1 MTQDGK
7 RPAADAGSLAEA
19 SASLGAGR
27 PPFDFDKVERAVRMI
42 LEGIGEDPAR
52 EGLRETPTRVARMW
66 EEITTGLRTDPA
78 EVLLVF
84 EEGHDEMVMVRDIPL
99 YSLCVPSRQMVD
111 AVGGQKRACD
121 IRVGDDLWTLVD
133 GRVQSTRVTHIQ
145 SRKTRTL
152 TQVRT
157 QKGTVLVTPDHP
169 FATPNGW
176 VEAKD
181 LEGSLVEWTHPRSLC
196 RRRYQPA
203 PGYDLGYTVGT
214 ICADGTVAKRYVSLV
229 VNDQDYAKRFASAFE
244 RSFGVSARI
253 EPVER
258 PSGFLGRPV
267 PGFRVRVV
275 SSYVADLMRQYVGG
289 DAHHLRQRFPR
300 VVLHDAQTFDGFLD
314 GYVDGDGFRVK
325 TAPGRIIASSNMAF
339 LAELASVIGAR
350 FTPRKGVSSHLYV
363 ADSWSR
369 RHGFRQ
375 ESHRTDLVESRWIP
389 VEDVRTVRA
398 DGKPYTV
405 YSFTCDPHPTFMI
418 SGHLTHNCEHHL
430 LPFIGKA
437 HVAYVPN
444 ERGQLTGLSKLARL
458 VDGLSKRLQ
467 VQERL
472 TAEIAE
478 ALMHHLDPRGAM
490 VVIEAEHLCMSMRG
504 VRKPGAITV
513 TSAVRGQFRDSM
525 STRMEAMNLIGVTR
539 LA

>member
-27 PPFDFDKVERAVRMI
+27 PPFDFDKVERAVRLI

-66 EEITTGLRTDPA
+66 EEITAGLRTDPA

-99 YSLCVPSRQMVD
+99 YSL
-111 AVGGQKRACD
+111 
-121 IRVGDDLWTLVD
+121 
-133 GRVQSTRVTHIQ
+133 
-145 SRKTRTL
+145 
-152 TQVRT
+152 
-157 QKGTVLVTPDHP
+157 
-169 FATPNGW
+169 
-176 VEAKD
+176 
-181 LEGSLVEWTHPRSLC
+181 
-196 RRRYQPA
+196 
-203 PGYDLGYTVGT
+203 
-214 ICADGTVAKRYVSLV
+214 
-229 VNDQDYAKRFASAFE
+229 
-244 RSFGVSARI
+244 
-253 EPVER
+253 
-258 PSGFLGRPV
+258 
-267 PGFRVRVV
+267 
-275 SSYVADLMRQYVGG
+275 
-289 DAHHLRQRFPR
+289 
-300 VVLHDAQTFDGFLD
+300 
-314 GYVDGDGFRVK
+314 
-325 TAPGRIIASSNMAF
+325 
-339 LAELASVIGAR
+339 
-350 FTPRKGVSSHLYV
+350 
-363 ADSWSR
+363 
-369 RHGFRQ
+369 
-375 ESHRTDLVESRWIP
+375 
-389 VEDVRTVRA
+389 
-398 DGKPYTV
+398 
-405 YSFTCDPHPTFMI
+405 
-418 SGHLTHNCEHHL
+418 CEHHL

-458 VDGLSKRLQ
+458 VDGLSQRLQ

-478 ALMHHLDPRGAM
+478 ELMRHLDPRGAM